1 MIWPPQDSTPWGG
14 FLLGQPVN
22 PKFIPGLGVL
32 VLKGRLTPT
41 FFVGHV
47 FPGWVKIWQ
56 LMKFCDF
63 IGEVQVFIFLF
74 SYHGPAF

>member
-1 MIWPPQDSTPWGG
+1 M
-14 FLLGQPVN
+14 N

-32 VLKGRLTPT
+32 VLKGWFTPT

-56 LMKFCDF
+56 LMKFGDL
-63 IGEVQVFIFLF
+63 IGEV
-74 SYHGPAF
+74 